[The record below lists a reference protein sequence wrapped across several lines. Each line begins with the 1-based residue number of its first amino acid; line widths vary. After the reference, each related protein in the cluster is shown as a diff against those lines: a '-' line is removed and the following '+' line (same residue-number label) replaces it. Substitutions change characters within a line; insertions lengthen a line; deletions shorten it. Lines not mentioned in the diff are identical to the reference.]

1 MLFASMPDGTVT
13 IAEDFIESAVQGR
26 KKGDAI
32 FLIWVNR
39 LEAGTKTWA
48 EVPASRKAAVDAI
61 LKQAVADGK
70 ITAEQYAEITGYP
83 YD

>member
-1 MLFASMPDGTVT
+1 MLFASIPDGTVT

-32 FLIWVNR
+32 LRGDV
-39 LEAGTKTWA
+39 E
-48 EVPASRKAAVDAI
+48 
-61 LKQAVADGK
+61 DGK
-70 ITAEQYAEITGYP
+70 ITEEQYAEITGYP